1 MDTMEKQSIRELQG
15 YLRLISAHYKNIPE
29 VKPDGH
35 FGPLTTKA
43 VRIFQQD
50 FGLPV
55 TGIVDFQTW
64 DRIYQVYLVL
74 LYQQQPPL
82 NMPAFPIPGSV
93 LKQGDSGSY
102 VALMQVMLNEVSSQ
116 VNNIIHIP
124 EIGPYGQETEDNVR
138 MIQKISNLPETGEI
152 NALTWNAIMRIYYAI
167 IQ

>member
-1 MDTMEKQSIRELQG
+1 MEKQPIRELQG
-15 YLRLISAHYKNIPE
+15 YLRLISAHYKNIPKL
-29 VKPDGH
+29 KPDGY

-43 VRIFQQD
+43 VRAFQQD

-74 LYQQQPPL
+74 LYQQEPPH
-82 NMPAFPIPGSV
+82 NMPAFPIPDGV

-102 VALMQVMLNEVSSQ
+102 VALMQVMMNEIGGQ
-116 VNNIIHIP
+116 VNNIKHVT
-124 EIGPYGQETEDNVR
+124 EIGTYGQETENNVR
-138 MIQKISNLPETGEI
+138 AIQKISKLPETGEI
-152 NALTWNAIMRIYYAI
+152 NALTWNAIMRTYYAR

>member
-1 MDTMEKQSIRELQG
+1 MDKQSIRELQG
-15 YLRLISAHYKNIPE
+15 YLRLISAHYQNIPE
-29 VKPDGH
+29 LKPDGY

-55 TGIVDFQTW
+55 TGVVDFQTW

-74 LYQQQPPL
+74 LHQQKPHL
-82 NMPAFPIPGSV
+82 NMPAFPIPGGV

-102 VALMQVMLNEVSSQ
+102 VALMQVMLNEIGSQ
-116 VNNIIHIP
+116 VNNIKHIS
-124 EIGPYGQETEDNVR
+124 EVGVYGQSTEDNVR
-138 MIQKISNLPETGEI
+138 EIQKISRLPETGEI
-152 NALTWNAIMRIYYAI
+152 NALTWNAIMRTYYAI

>member
-1 MDTMEKQSIRELQG
+1 MEKQPIRELQG

-29 VKPDGH
+29 LKPDGY
-35 FGPLTTKA
+35 
-43 VRIFQQD
+43 

-74 LYQQQPPL
+74 LYQQEPPH
-82 NMPAFPIPGSV
+82 NMPAFPIPDGV

-102 VALMQVMLNEVSSQ
+102 VALMRVMMNEIGGQ
-116 VNNIIHIP
+116 VNNIKHVT
-124 EIGPYGQETEDNVR
+124 EIGTYGQETENNVR
-138 MIQKISNLPETGEI
+138 AIQKISKLPETGEI
-152 NALTWNAIMRIYYAI
+152 NALTWNAIMRTYYAM

>member
-1 MDTMEKQSIRELQG
+1 MEKQPIRELQG

-29 VKPDGH
+29 LKPDGY
-35 FGPLTTKA
+35 
-43 VRIFQQD
+43 

-74 LYQQQPPL
+74 LYQQEPPH
-82 NMPAFPIPGSV
+82 NMPAFPIPDGV

-102 VALMQVMLNEVSSQ
+102 VALMQVMMNEIGGQ
-116 VNNIIHIP
+116 VNNIKHVT
-124 EIGPYGQETEDNVR
+124 EIGTYGQETENNVR
-138 MIQKISNLPETGEI
+138 AIQKISKLPETGEI
-152 NALTWNAIMRIYYAI
+152 NALTWNAIMRTYYAM